1 MATAKPKED
10 DKKAVE
16 GEEAPKKSKKMLFII
31 IGVLVLLIGGGAG
44 YYFLGM
50 KKDDPQ
56 IAVEKKV
63 VEAKDPIYVVL
74 DPFTVNL
81 SGGGQYL
88 QMKITLQLED
98 EKDGVRLKKFLPSIQ
113 SRILFLLS
121 SKTAEEITTE
131 EGKTTLKDQLKE
143 VIEKPF
149 VEGATPPKLTDV
161 LFTSF
166 VIQ

>member
-16 GEEAPKKSKKMLFII
+16 GEDAPKKSKKMLFII

-50 KKDDPQ
+50 KKDDTHGE
-56 IAVEKKV
+56 VEKKV

-88 QMKITLQLED
+88 QMKITLQLDD
-98 EKDGVRLKKFLPSIQ
+98 EKDSLRLKKYLPAIQ

-131 EGKTTLKDQLKE
+131 EGKTTLKEQLKE
-143 VIEKPF
+143 VVEKPY
-149 VEGATPPKLTDV
+149 VEGAIPPKLTDV

>member
-10 DKKAVE
+10 DKKAGE
-16 GEEAPKKSKKMLFII
+16 GEESPKKSKKLLFII
-31 IGVLVLLIGGGAG
+31 IGVLVLLIAGGAG

-50 KKDDPQ
+50 KKDTAN
-56 IAVEKKV
+56 IEVEKKV

-88 QMKITLQLED
+88 QMGITLQLED
-98 EKDGVRLKKFLPSIQ
+98 DKDGVRLKKYLPSIR
-113 SRILFLLS
+113 SRVIFLLS
-121 SKTAEEITTE
+121 SKTADEITTE
-131 EGKTTLKDQLKE
+131 EGKTILKDQLKE
-143 VIEKPF
+143 MIEKPF
-149 VEGATPPKLTDV
+149 VEGATPPRLADV

>member
-16 GEEAPKKSKKMLFII
+16 GEDAPKKSKKMLFII

-50 KKDDPQ
+50 KKDGAQ
-56 IAVEKKV
+56 SEGEKKV

-88 QMKITLQLED
+88 QMKITLQLDD
-98 EKDGVRLKKFLPSIQ
+98 EKDGLRLKKYLPAIQ

-131 EGKTTLKDQLKE
+131 EGKTTLKEQLKE
-143 VIEKPF
+143 VIEKPY

>member
-16 GEEAPKKSKKMLFII
+16 GEDAPKKSKKMLFII
-31 IGVLVLLIGGGAG
+31 IGVLVLLIGGAG

-50 KKDDPQ
+50 KKDD
-56 IAVEKKV
+56 AHGEVEKKV

-88 QMKITLQLED
+88 QMKITLQLDD
-98 EKDGVRLKKFLPSIQ
+98 EKDGLRLKKYLPAIQ

-131 EGKTTLKDQLKE
+131 EGKTTLKEQLKE
-143 VIEKPF
+143 VIEKPY
-149 VEGATPPKLTDV
+149 VEGAIPPKLTDV

>member
-16 GEEAPKKSKKMLFII
+16 GEDAPKKSKKMLFII
-31 IGVLVLLIGGGAG
+31 IGVLVLLIGGAG

-50 KKDDPQ
+50 KKDGAQ
-56 IAVEKKV
+56 SEVEKKV
-63 VEAKDPIYVVL
+63 VEVKDPIYVVL

-88 QMKITLQLED
+88 QMKITLQLDD
-98 EKDGVRLKKFLPSIQ
+98 EKDGLRLKKYLPAIQ

-131 EGKTTLKDQLKE
+131 EGKTTLKEQLKE
-143 VIEKPF
+143 VIEKPY
-149 VEGATPPKLTDV
+149 VEGAIPPKLTDV